1 MKIQVVIGSTRA
13 GRVGPRIG
21 KWVETAVNQIDG
33 FEAEIIDLAEFNIPF
48 FDEPIS
54 PRYNPAREIDS
65 EAKRFM
71 DKLAEGDGYVFV
83 TPEYNHSI
91 TGALKNAL
99 DYLDS
104 QLSRKVSAIVS
115 YGSVGGARAAEH
127 LKGILLEAGTGV
139 VPQAVAILGSP
150 AELFDEGG
158 VLNAKIAT
166 NPYGPAGAL
175 NTTLTELAWWTQAT
189 VAAHDPALA
198 GAILAT

>member
-1 MKIQVVIGSTRA
+1 MKIQIIVGSTRE

-21 KWVETAVNQIDG
+21 KWVATAASEVDG
-33 FEAEIIDLAEFNIPF
+33 IEAEIIDLADFNIPF
-48 FDEPIS
+48 FNEPIS
-54 PRYNPAREIDS
+54 PRYNPAREIDA

-71 DKLAEGDGYVFV
+71 DKLAEADGYVFV

-91 TGALKNAL
+91 TGVLKNAL

-104 QLSRKVSAIVS
+104 QLNRKVAAIVS

-150 AELFDEGG
+150 TELFDENG
-158 VLNAKIAT
+158 VLDIEVAA

-175 NTTLTELAWWTQAT
+175 HKTLTELAWWTQAT
-189 VAAHDPALA
+189 VDARDKALA
-198 GAILAT
+198 GV

>member
-1 MKIQVVIGSTRA
+1 MNIQVVIGSTRA

-21 KWVETAVNQIDG
+21 KWVESAVNQVDG
-33 FEAEIIDLAEFNIPF
+33 LEAEIIDLADFNIPF

-54 PRYNPAREIDS
+54 PRYNPARETDS

-71 DKLAEGDGYVFV
+71 DKLAEADGYVFV

-104 QLSRKVSAIVS
+104 QLGRKVSGIVS

-127 LKGILLEAGTGV
+127 LKGILLEAGSGV

-150 AELFDEGG
+150 TELFTEDG
-158 VLNAKIAT
+158 VLDAEIAA

-175 NTTLTELAWWTQAT
+175 NKTLTELAWWTQAT
-189 VAAHDPALA
+189 VDARAKE
-198 GAILAT
+198 LATV